1 MNKKNENY
9 LEAVFA
15 RSEDIRWS
23 ADEEGIVTLSVEN
36 KGVFNKIAQKLL
48 KKPPVSY
55 VHLDRFGSFV
65 WQKTDG
71 KKKVV
76 EIADE
81 VEREFGEEANP
92 LYERLVKYFSILQS
106 YGFVKKDIK

>member
-1 MNKKNENY
+1 MNKKNENC
-9 LEAVFA
+9 LEAVFV
-15 RSEDIRWS
+15 RNKDIKWT
-23 ADEEGIVTLSVEN
+23 ADEEGKVTLSVEN
-36 KGVFNKIAQKLL
+36 KGIFNKIAQKLL

-71 KKKVV
+71 EKRVF
-76 EIADE
+76 EIAAE

-92 LYERLVKYFSILQS
+92 LYERLVKYFSILES
-106 YGFVKKDIK
+106 YGFVKKDI